1 MAAKSPVFE
10 LRVALTVDN
19 YEAAVAFYRDILGLP
34 LDHEFKG
41 GSVFAAGKATLE
53 ILSKA
58 EAGRVDEIE
67 VGRIVGAPV
76 RIAMEVTDSAKTG
89 EAMEA
94 AGATRLGAPVTTP
107 WGHKN
112 VRLQTAEGVQIT
124 LFTVTPPS
132 TA

>member
-19 YEAAVAFYRDILGLP
+19 YEAAVAFYRGVLGLS
-34 LDHEFKG
+34 LEEEFPG

-53 ILSKA
+53 ILTKDEA
-58 EAGRVDEIE
+58 ERVDQIE
-67 VGRIVGAPV
+67 VGRATGAPI
-76 RIAMEVTDSAKTG
+76 RIAMEVADSAGTG
-89 EAMEA
+89 EALVA
-94 AGATRLGAPVTTP
+94 AGAWRLGAPVTTP

-124 LFTVTPPS
+124 LFTVPAPS
-132 TA
+132 NA